1 MKKTILT
8 TAMAM
13 VAAGAFAQGSMLVA
27 NNNAVNSVTAGGQP
41 LGPASGTTFE
51 EELAVGTTATS
62 LSEIAGSISPIN
74 QGYFYGPGATGVITL
89 PASDGAPGATVFYDV
104 EVWDSSK
111 FASYA
116 LASKSPGAEVGLSAV
131 NQYTTPSG
139 SPAPPPGPLNFASF
153 STTLVPVPSP
163 EPTTLALGAL
173 GLGSVLLFRRRK

>member
-1 MKKTILT
+1 MKKSILT

-13 VAAGAFAQGSMLVA
+13 AAAGAFAQGTMLVS
-27 NNNAVNSVTAGGQP
+27 NNNAVNSVTSGGQP

-62 LSEIAGSISPIN
+62 LTEIAGSISPIN

-89 PASDGAPGATVFYDV
+89 PTADGAPGATVFYDV

-116 LASKSPGAEVGLSAV
+116 IASTTKGAEVGLSAV
-131 NQYTTPSG
+131 NSYVTPSG
-139 SPAPPPGPLNFASF
+139 SPAPPPGPLAFASF
-153 STTLVPVPSP
+153 TTAIVNTP
-163 EPTTLALGAL
+163 EPATLALGAL